1 MMKLFKPKILKILF
15 ILSLLLS
22 LSEPFLISSRNVQA
36 ATPPV
41 SRLGPDEAS
50 LPSPYAISSIWAN
63 GTNASF
69 PGGLFIPKAINNNRA
84 IWHSARTPDQQIVA
98 GYDSINAFSAPSGW
112 EIHSI
117 LQYPVYELRTY
128 DVQKLDS
135 GCNGGTQYEPHCN
148 PFGFSGV
155 AGEDN
160 RWAKSPYIDSAGD
173 WQYYETVSRWNPTL
187 KENHD
192 YYRFRT
198 AKLLRTGGDGLG
210 GPGST
215 IQYKYDFKIQPI
227 ATTPPT
233 DPPPVGG
240 SCPYVIGSPSVTS
253 TISGSKMSPN
263 SSGSISAESVYNVT
277 QGIPTSEYLRAD
289 GSSDQYLFQHSFQQ
303 KSGNVTYTVQVQ
315 KTYNLTWT
323 EKTTKEPIV
332 ETPKTE
338 QQTVTKTYTITRSYS
353 YWDIANLEI
362 YKFDSATFS
371 NYALPGE
378 SVTIPS
384 GVFISA
390 NATNDPSVNSHVV
403 PAECENLTMPTQTV
417 TGGDKKPAVPN
428 EDFKSQAEA
437 KVGQNKVRNDH
448 VTFQGTT
455 IMNNSW
461 TTTNGPTPGSIPNP
475 SLVSV
480 SERNMQI
487 SNTKLNRANTPSTGT
502 SLYSEVVNIKGSGG
516 TRNYPFSVNPVTVH
530 TPTVIYADVSDDK
543 AHNQRTTPD
552 PSRNAVILDRP
563 FTIDMPTMGQHLNIP
578 GYGSRDYAKYIRKKE
593 VLFPFDVWH
602 YNGGNKGQFVPAN
615 TWIDIPVGE
624 TKSTFYLPVWV
635 NEGNY
640 NASFRSIAVNSSNS
654 GFTTQPNANTNLA
667 NHVATDSIPIDV
679 IGRLYDF
686 RITDIADFN
695 WETVFRERKRS
706 TIHTGN
712 YYWTGDKGIDG
723 ELRGNTSPFLLPVMP
738 GKHPQYKNASVKTG
752 YSFRFDVKTKGN
764 MFNEG
769 DAVRITPTFYFVE
782 KGGSNRQEVDLYYA
796 TKNNPFVKIGSPE
809 DVEKRYVVLNDR
821 LSNVPQDHII
831 NAATY
836 AFQHYSNV
844 NTTIESKYVEQYL
857 DESQKKT
864 WIGKYDWLLLPYKT
878 KTHIGPSAIP
888 SGASVQLVRATA
900 SIQQWYGQYSLPAQ
914 VKVVPKGTQIY
925 EFGRK
930 NKLTDKSPLFLK
942 DGYIIVNFNIETIQN
957 EDLSNPHLQ
966 YIDAPLHN
974 QWRSEGFA
982 TTQSDKDNHTYN
994 LLDGDVVFYHGDLS
1008 SYDDF
1013 DSNVTH

>member
-1 MMKLFKPKILKILF
+1 MKKHNLIKLVLLIFVLTF
-15 ILSLLLS
+15 II
-22 LSEPFLISSRNVQA
+22 ELIPIGGSSSTVKA
-36 ATPPV
+36 ATPPMSKLGGDWSYINPIV
-41 SRLGPDEAS
+41 S
-50 LPSPYAISSIWAN
+50 PSFWAN
-63 GTNASF
+63 GTNATFS
-69 PGGLFIPKAINNNRA
+69 GGLYIPKHINDSRA
-84 IWHSARTPDQQIVA
+84 QWHSQRTSQQQIVV
-98 GYDSINAFSAPSGW
+98 GYDSETAYTPPNGW

-117 LQYPVYELRTY
+117 LRYPVYKIRTY
-128 DVQKLDS
+128 PLSKAD
-135 GCNGGTQYEPHCN
+135 CGGNAGVGGGQGDCHPYTFHPERVENQWALSPQIVSKNHWQFYGEEN
-148 PFGFSGV
+148 FYNDGF
-155 AGEDN
+155 
-160 RWAKSPYIDSAGD
+160 I
-173 WQYYETVSRWNPTL
+173 YYM
-187 KENHD
+187 
-192 YYRFRT
+192 FRAAQIRT
-198 AKLLRTGGDGLG
+198 TGGPSSLPEAS
-210 GPGST
+210 PGSREW
-215 IQYKYDFKIQPI
+215 YKYDFKIQPI

-253 TISGSKMSPN
+253 TMAGSDMSPN

-338 QQTVTKTYTITRSYS
+338 QQTVTKTYTITRPYS

-390 NATNDPSVNSHVV
+390 NATNDPSTNSHVV
-403 PAECENLTMPTQTV
+403 PAECENLTMPPQTV

-640 NASFRSIAVNSSNS
+640 NVSFRSIAVNSPNS
-654 GFTTQPNANTNLA
+654 GFTTQPNANTHLN

-796 TKNNPFVKIGSPE
+796 TKDNPFVKIGSPE
-809 DVEKRYVVLNDR
+809 DVEKRYVILNDR

-844 NTTIESKYVEQYL
+844 NSTIESKYVEQYL

-878 KTHIGPSAIP
+878 KTHIGPSALP
-888 SGASVQLVRATA
+888 SGASVQPVRATA

-942 DGYIIVNFNIETIQN
+942 DGYIIVN
-957 EDLSNPHLQ
+957 
-966 YIDAPLHN
+966 
-974 QWRSEGFA
+974 
-982 TTQSDKDNHTYN
+982 
-994 LLDGDVVFYHGDLS
+994 
-1008 SYDDF
+1008 
-1013 DSNVTH
+1013 